1 MPCGSGTQRPLLCA
15 PGASSTA
22 QEAPLCSVLTPGA
35 HSLGGTWQATADKR
49 FPQRNSPTRRYEGEP
64 ISAHAAPTRTAVKP
78 KGRNK
83 PESSCHCTTQWTV
96 TGCDRTMGS
105 SLKRGLRS
113 SPRES
118 EGGEGTGLVTDEV
131 ILRLV
136 EVFTVKG
143 WVGVGLLD
151 FVNQHSEKR
160 LVSPG

>member
-1 MPCGSGTQRPLLCA
+1 M
-15 PGASSTA
+15 
-22 QEAPLCSVLTPGA
+22 E
-35 HSLGGTWQATADKR
+35 
-49 FPQRNSPTRRYEGEP
+49 
-64 ISAHAAPTRTAVKP
+64 P
-78 KGRNK
+78 KGRNE
-83 PESSCHCTTQWTV
+83 PESSCHCTAQWTV